1 MRQMTA
7 LIKPASSTCNLRCSY
22 CFYCDEADAREKNTA
37 SKMEISTAEN
47 LIKKMLDFCGDNS
60 VLTFMFQGGEPLLAG
75 IDFFRE
81 FIKIAESSRTQG
93 SVIQYSLQT
102 NGTLIDE
109 DFCRLFK
116 ENGFLI
122 GVSVDGDKALHDKN
136 RCKSFDDAMNGIEL
150 LRKHEIDFNIL
161 SVITAS
167 TDASM
172 LFDFYIR
179 NNFRDVQ
186 PIYCLD
192 PLSGDKGDFSIGAK
206 QLARFKKRLFNLWFA
221 EVSKGNHFYIRDF
234 DNLLSLLTKGVA
246 EQCGASGRCNAQLVV
261 EADGTCY
268 PCDFYCLDE
277 FECANINETD
287 INGILNSE
295 GLRKFFEH
303 NEEKNSLCASCPVKT
318 VCGGGCKRYRSLYN
332 QLSGYCPQMDFIL
345 HVLDKLKSVKRKGE
359 VL

>member
-7 LIKPASSTCNLRCSY
+7 LIKPASSLCNLRCSY
-22 CFYCDEADAREKNTA
+22 CFYCDEADSRKKRTA
-37 SKMEISTAEN
+37 EKMEISTAEN
-47 LIKKMLDFCGDNS
+47 LIKKMFDFCGENS
-60 VLTFMFQGGEPLLAG
+60 LLTFMFQGGEPLLAG
-75 IDFFRE
+75 IDFFKE
-81 FIKIAESSRTQG
+81 FIETAEKHRTQG
-93 SVIQYSLQT
+93 SIIQYSLQT

-109 DFCRLFK
+109 EFCKLFK
-116 ENGFLI
+116 ENNFLI
-122 GVSVDGDKALHDKN
+122 GVSIDGDKEIHDKN
-136 RCKSFDDAMNGIEL
+136 RCKSFDKAMQGIGL
-150 LRKHEIDFNIL
+150 LKKHGVEFNIL
-161 SVITAS
+161 SVITAK

-179 NNFRDVQ
+179 NDFRSVQ

-192 PLSGDKGDFSIGAK
+192 SLGGEKGDYSLSAK
-206 QLARFKKRLFNLWFA
+206 QLARFKKRFFNLWFA
-221 EVSKGNHFYIRDF
+221 EVSKGKHFYVRDF
-234 DNLLSLLTKGVA
+234 DNLLSLLTKGIA

-295 GLRKFFEH
+295 GLKKFFLH
-303 NEEKNSLCASCPVKT
+303 DEEKNPLCQSCPVKS

-345 HVLDKLKSVKRKGE
+345 HALNKLRSVK
-359 VL
+359 

>member
-7 LIKPASSTCNLRCSY
+7 LIKPASSECNLRCSY
-22 CFYCDEADAREKNTA
+22 CFYCDEADMRQKNTTA
-37 SKMEISTAEN
+37 KMEISTAEN
-47 LIKKMLDFCGDNS
+47 LIKKMFDFCGENS

-75 IDFFRE
+75 VDFFRD
-81 FIKIAESSRTQG
+81 FIEIAEKNRTEG
-93 SVIQYSLQT
+93 SIIRYSLQT

-109 DFCRLFK
+109 DFCKLFK

-122 GVSVDGDKALHDKN
+122 GVSVDGDKELHDKN
-136 RCKSFDDAMNGIEL
+136 RCRSFDDAMKGIGL
-150 LRKHEIDFNIL
+150 LRDHGVDFNIL
-161 SVITAS
+161 SVITAK

-179 NNFRDVQ
+179 NDFRDVQ

-192 PLSGDKGDFSIGAK
+192 PLNGEKSDYSIGAK

-234 DNLLSLLTKGVA
+234 DNLLSLITKGVA

-277 FECANINETD
+277 FECANINNTD

-295 GLRKFFEH
+295 GLKKFFEH
-303 NEEKNSLCASCPVKT
+303 DEEKNSLCNSCPVKT
-318 VCGGGCKRYRSLYN
+318 VCGGGCKRYRNLYN

-345 HVLDKLKSVKRKGE
+345 HVLDKLKSVRR
-359 VL
+359 

>member
-1 MRQMTA
+1 MRHMTA
-7 LIKPASSTCNLRCSY
+7 LIKPASSACNLRCSY
-22 CFYCDEADAREKNTA
+22 CFYCDEADSRKKNTA
-37 SKMEISTAEN
+37 AKMEISTAEN
-47 LIKKMLDFCGDNS
+47 LIKKMFDFCGDNS
-60 VLTFMFQGGEPLLAG
+60 VLSFMFQGGEPLLAG
-75 IDFFRE
+75 VDFFRD
-81 FIKIAESSRTQG
+81 FIEIAEKNRTQG

-109 DFCRLFK
+109 DFCKLFK
-116 ENGFLI
+116 ENNFLI
-122 GVSVDGDKALHDKN
+122 GVSVDGDKELHDKN
-136 RCKSFDDAMNGIEL
+136 RCGSFDNAMKGIEL
-150 LRKHEIDFNIL
+150 LRKHGVDFNIL
-161 SVITAS
+161 SVITS
-167 TDASM
+167 KTDASM

-179 NNFRDVQ
+179 NDFRDVQ

-192 PLSGDKGDFSIGAK
+192 SLSGEKDDYSISAK

-221 EVSKGNHFYIRDF
+221 EISKGNHFYVRDF

-277 FECANINETD
+277 FECANINNTD
-287 INGILNSE
+287 INGILNSD

-303 NEEKNSLCASCPVKT
+303 DEKKNSLCVTCPVKT
-318 VCGGGCKRYRSLYN
+318 ICGGGCKRYRSLYN

-345 HVLDKLKSVKRKGE
+345 HALEKLKSVRK
-359 VL
+359 